1 MIKTVSLAAFLAAS
15 AFALAPV
22 AASAQV
28 IEVGPGGVGVH
39 GDHHG
44 DDVHH
49 APVVEHRVVE
59 DTHRDHGG
67 GHVEE
72 RHETSH
78 ETSHGDTEHH

>member
-1 MIKTVSLAAFLAAS
+1 MIKTMSLAAFLAAS
-15 AFALAPV
+15 AFALAPL
-22 AASAQV
+22 AASAQA

-44 DDVHH
+44 DDAHH

-59 DTHRDHGG
+59 DTHGDHGG
-67 GHVEE
+67 GHAEE
-72 RHETSH
+72 RH